1 VVLQTLLRARV
12 TSRTQSWGEGAL
24 PEAGERFVSAELG
37 RYRLSSLSGCC
48 PTRMLQCAQ
57 NVNPKTCDRLK
68 ITGLHSGQVG
78 RRFTMGSVKRI
89 RFLNFSQAFGSG
101 FYPEGAENPSID
113 SIIFKCASDVA
124 PQSKDRTAETEAYPA
139 ALYQRPS

>member
-1 VVLQTLLRARV
+1 MVLQTLLRAREA
-12 TSRTQSWGEGAL
+12 SRTQSWGEGAL

-48 PTRMLQCAQ
+48 PMRMLQWAQ
-57 NVNPKTCDRLK
+57 KVNPKTCGRVK

-78 RRFTMGSVKRI
+78 RRFTMASVKRI
-89 RFLNFSQAFGSG
+89 RFLNFSQASG
-101 FYPEGAENPSID
+101 LASNQESGQNTSTESIN
-113 SIIFKCASDVA
+113 FKCASDVA
-124 PQSKDRTAETEAYPA
+124 PQSKDRKAETEGCPA